1 MISGQG
7 DHIHRESMYKL
18 CAYNFPAVAVTI
30 GSKRWPELRPTYHTL
45 LSTQSEDVQRS
56 LAASLHIVA
65 PLLCSPS
72 VQRTSLVFAL
82 NTLLAGA
89 PSNIKQCT
97 LLHLHVTLNQVP
109 VDVAMPFLELFPRLA
124 EMDAESE
131 DCSMWRLREAVARQL
146 THLAVLYGAAPT
158 NSLFMPVALELCKD
172 VVWAVR
178 MAGITAVEGLL
189 RGGMLQEETM
199 ANLWGSMLSMAQ
211 STRHALRQ
219 VSRNGTVAWA
229 ESFDPRYTQVV
240 GSNGPATS
248 LSTAPLRGFQ
258 KSCRHSRRHGAAASR
273 GVDGGHVELRETSV
287 ELVAVPCGD
296 LAEGG
301 PAAAWLK
308 AALRRPG

>member
-1 MISGQG
+1 MQMMEHWGHGQALKVLFSHNFGAWQEWQEAMEDVALRLTGDKEHHQVRVATQKALGPLLHCIGSGGASKALVERFTAMISGQG

-178 MAGITAVEGLL
+178 SADSL
-189 RGGMLQEETM
+189 
-199 ANLWGSMLSMAQ
+199 
-211 STRHALRQ
+211 TRK
-219 VSRNGTVAWA
+219 TP
-229 ESFDPRYTQVV
+229 PR
-240 GSNGPATS
+240 
-248 LSTAPLRGFQ
+248 
-258 KSCRHSRRHGAAASR
+258 
-273 GVDGGHVELRETSV
+273 
-287 ELVAVPCGD
+287 
-296 LAEGG
+296 
-301 PAAAWLK
+301 
-308 AALRRPG
+308 